1 MTSKYLTIIAAV
13 ILTSFYFFP
22 FEFVFLPGV
31 NTKMMMA
38 VVSLVILVVNLAK
51 KQLGAI
57 DKDFFVLCLFAS
69 FCVICNIVFLCF
81 IITREI
87 IHT

>member
-57 DKDFFVLCLFAS
+57 DKDFFVLCLLLFL
-69 FCVICNIVFLCF
+69 CHLQHCFLCF